1 MTAANFCP
9 EHRQHATRVARRAA
23 PFFGCLRQSSPLPPH
38 MRIKPN
44 ALFLLFFSFIHA
56 VDARKGGFMVVI
68 IFNDDGSINPVSYL
82 ICKLAAHWIK
92 PMCAA
97 CTCNSHPQHS
107 PLF

>member
-1 MTAANFCP
+1 
-9 EHRQHATRVARRAA
+9 
-23 PFFGCLRQSSPLPPH
+23 

-82 ICKLAAHWIK
+82 IWAAIFFVCAGCAVVGIQKDESGETRVARMSRRMSTTGRSSTAETPGAGNDTKLFNGKDATE
-92 PMCAA
+92 MA
-97 CTCNSHPQHS
+97 C
-107 PLF
+107 